1 MSGEWEECT
10 LGAVLAELKNGL
22 NCKQDKTGQG
32 DRISRIESVSD
43 GTFDDARVGFATLTD
58 TEKRRYRL
66 KGGDILFSHINSPPH
81 VGKVAFFES
90 DTPVF
95 HGVNLLLVR
104 PFEKVEPK
112 FLFYFLVSLRASG
125 YWEKNCKKSVNQA
138 SVNQKDI
145 AKVAFRY
152 PRSLEEQQRIVAVL
166 DEAFAA
172 IATATANAEKNL
184 ANAREL
190 FDDFLSATF
199 DGTTNDWDV
208 STIGEVCKLRSG
220 TTVKAELEQP
230 SGEVPYLKVADMSHP
245 DNLDGVTTSS
255 RFLRRSDV
263 GRNALIPA
271 GATIFPKRG
280 GAIMTNKKRLVATP
294 MAADLNIMSVI
305 PGPRL
310 AARFLNYYFQNVDMR
325 LLGSGSSIPQINNYD
340 IEPLKIAIP
349 DEAAQLAFVAQA
361 DALKF
366 EIMKL
371 TEVYSRKLV
380 QLSQLKQ
387 SLLQCAFAGELT
399 AAMPETI
406 AA

>member
-1 MSGEWEECT
+1 MKAVPLSEVCRIVNGGTPKSGVADYWEGDVAWLTPAEMGKRKSPSIGQT
-10 LGAVLAELKNGL
+10 ARTITQAGLKNSSARQVPVGAVIMSTRAPIGHLAIPEVPMAFNQGCRGL
-22 NCKQDKTGQG
+22 VPN
-32 DRISRIESVSD
+32 E
-43 GTFDDARVGFATLTD
+43 
-58 TEKRRYRL
+58 RL
-66 KGGDILFSHINSPPH
+66 NTKYLYY
-81 VGKVAFFES
+81 
-90 DTPVF
+90 
-95 HGVNLLLVR
+95 
-104 PFEKVEPK
+104 
-112 FLFYFLVSLRASG
+112 FLFFSREALNELGTGATFKELASSALG
-125 YWEKNCKKSVNQA
+125 KFH
-138 SVNQKDI
+138 I
-145 AKVAFRY
+145 
-152 PRSLEEQQRIVAVL
+152 PLPSLEEQRRIVAML

-184 ANAREL
+184 SNAEEL
-190 FDDFLSATF
+190 FDDFLSTTF
-199 DGTTNDWDV
+199 DGTTNAWDV
-208 STIGEVCKLRSG
+208 STIGEVCTLRSG

-245 DNLDGVTTSS
+245 DNLDAVTTSS

-310 AARFLNYYFQNVDMR
+310 TARFLNYYFQNVDMR

-349 DEAAQLAFVAQA
+349 DAATQLDFVAKA
-361 DALKF
+361 DAVKS
-366 EIMKL
+366 ETMKL
-371 TEVYSRKLV
+371 TAIYSRRLV

-387 SLLQCAFAGELT
+387 SLLHRAFTGELT